1 MRQMSDD
8 QIQTPSGIMFLHKI
22 NRGGVICDAELACA
36 IGALLLQR
44 HYGSDELARQE
55 PLTAAD
61 KGDCWRVEGAHNRD
75 YGLEAD
81 GPYLYDNREIRW
93 PDFRLWAVGPEDRG
107 KKLIRIIGCIEV

>member
-1 MRQMSDD
+1 MSDD

-81 GPYLYDNREIRW
+81 GPFFMTIAKFDGRIS
-93 PDFRLWAVGPEDRG
+93 DFGQWGP
-107 KKLIRIIGCIEV
+107 KIERKSSSVKS

>member
-1 MRQMSDD
+1 MSDD

-36 IGALLLQR
+36 VGALLLQR

-61 KGDCWRVEGAHNRD
+61 EGNCWSVEGAHNRD
-75 YGLEAD
+75 YGLEED
-81 GPYLYDNREIRW
+81 GPFFMTIAKFDGRIS
-93 PDFRLWAVGPEDRG
+93 DFGQWGP
-107 KKLIRIIGCIEV
+107 KIERKSSSVKS